1 MLVNR
6 AMPEVP
12 SSWRD
17 HRNAPVEVPEP
28 PDGGA
33 GSHYA
38 EIGAFQGDQ
47 YRRNAFAAGTV
58 GEVDA
63 LARRLGLLP
72 GMGVLDI
79 GCGDG
84 RHLRELARRG
94 LGGLGIDLSQE
105 LVMAARAA
113 AAAEG
118 LDDVDFLAADAR
130 EFLAGWPGEGWDA
143 GPPPFDAGMSLC
155 QGAFGTSLL
164 TDVAVMHG
172 LARHVRPGGVI
183 ALTAFHALFAARHL
197 VEGDA
202 YDPVTGRHHH
212 LAEVHGPDGARRTW
226 DLWTT
231 AWTVRELVGLAESAG
246 LVVLDV
252 VGCEPGRYDGEGVGL
267 DDPELLLI
275 ARRPR

>member
-1 MLVNR
+1 
-6 AMPEVP
+6 MPRELQP
-12 SSWRD
+12 SWRD
-17 HRNAPVEVPEP
+17 HLDRPVLIGEP

-38 EIGAFQGDQ
+38 EIGAFQGAD
-47 YRRNAFAAGTV
+47 YRRNAFAAATTV
-58 GEVDA
+58 EIDA
-63 LARRLGLLP
+63 LVGRLGLLP

-94 LGGLGIDLSQE
+94 MGGLGIDLSEE
-105 LVMAARAA
+105 LVLAARAA

-118 LDDVDFLAADAR
+118 LDEVDFLAADAR
-130 EFLAGWPGEGWDA
+130 EFLAGWAD
-143 GPPPFDAGMSLC
+143 GPPPFDAGLSLC
-155 QGAFGTSLL
+155 QGAFGTSLV
-164 TDVAVMHG
+164 TDIAVMHG
-172 LARHVRPGGVI
+172 LGRHIRPGGVV

-197 VEGDA
+197 VDGDA
-202 YDPVTGRHHH
+202 FDPVTGRHHH
-212 LAEVHGPDGARRTW
+212 LAEVHGPDGARQRW

-231 AWTVRELVGLAESAG
+231 AWTVRELAALAREAG
-246 LVVLDV
+246 LDVLEV
-252 VGCEPGRYDGEGVGL
+252 VGCEPGRYDGVGVGL